1 MPRKS
6 IQSKDRVP
14 KRLDF
19 LTEFMTLRHLDTQD
33 IADKLNITRTSVY
46 CWFRE
51 STDDVRLSYAI
62 RIIEDEGFLLQIQL
76 FREEKD
82 LNEPFYTKVSDLST
96 ENGDL
101 RLRRLSFLPLTLRKY
116 DIKIKDVTAKMG
128 VNVSNW
134 RYWMKNDDIFL
145 SRIYQ
150 IADVC
155 DLNIRFL
162 ITQKDLLENISGNRG
177 RCLTEIHS
185 TSVSDIAPL
194 ANVANS

>member
-1 MPRKS
+1 
-6 IQSKDRVP
+6 
-14 KRLDF
+14 
-19 LTEFMTLRHLDTQD
+19 MT
-33 IADKLNITRTSVY
+33 
-46 CWFRE
+46 
-51 STDDVRLSYAI
+51 
-62 RIIEDEGFLLQIQL
+62 
-76 FREEKD
+76 
-82 LNEPFYTKVSDLST
+82 EPFYTKVADLST

-128 VNVSNW
+128 VNISNW

-150 IADVC
+150 IADAC

-162 ITQKDLLENISGNRG
+162 ITQKELLENISGNRG

-185 TSVSDIAPL
+185 TSVSDISSLTGAV
-194 ANVANS
+194 N